1 MRAGS
6 YFKIIDR
13 AFFCFDQTFENVFLE
28 KETIVRNKK
37 GFTLVRLL
45 RLVVA
50 LVFLGF
56 QFIILPRANI
66 WYTYSGILTE
76 IKFENPEA
84 QEIISADKNWL
95 SYSKI
100 TVRNKDGSDSA
111 YDLDTCIL
119 FSYRVIPI
127 GDDKEG

>member
-1 MRAGS
+1 MKSR
-6 YFKIIDR
+6 
-13 AFFCFDQTFENVFLE
+13 
-28 KETIVRNKK
+28 K
-37 GFTLVRLL
+37 GFALSEFGVLIKI
-45 RLVVA
+45 VVA
-50 LVFLGF
+50 LVLLGF

-84 QEIISADKNWL
+84 QEIISADKNWI

-100 TVRNKDGSDSA
+100 TVRNKDGSNSE

-127 GDDKEG
+127 EVD